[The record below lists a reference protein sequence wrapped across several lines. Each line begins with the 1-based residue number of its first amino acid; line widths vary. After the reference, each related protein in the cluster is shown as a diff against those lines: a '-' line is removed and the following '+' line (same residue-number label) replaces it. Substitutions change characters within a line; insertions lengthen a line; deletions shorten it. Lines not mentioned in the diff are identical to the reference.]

1 MHDKLDS
8 HRLPANS
15 NNIELSTL
23 KKEFETN
30 DGLITVLDIPELCLT
45 AGRIYGLVG
54 PSGSGKSTLF
64 SLLSGILK
72 PTQGKIDVFGNI
84 VSDFS
89 QRESSDFRLRNIGFI
104 FQNFQLVDHLTA
116 IENVTLTA
124 ELLGLANIE
133 GEALL
138 AQVGLA
144 SKAKSF
150 PHQLSGGE
158 QQRVA
163 VARAF
168 ITNPKLI
175 LADEPTGNLDSV
187 NAIKIQEHLIKLS
200 REYGVTVLVATH
212 DLDFAG
218 KLDQVIELRAGK
230 IA

>member
-8 HRLPANS
+8 HCLPTNS
-15 NNIELSTL
+15 KNIELSNL

-30 DGLITVLDIPELCLT
+30 DGLITVLDIPELRLA
-45 AGRIYGLVG
+45 AGKIYGLVG

-64 SLLSGILK
+64 SLLAGILK
-72 PTQGKIDVFGNI
+72 PTTGKIDVFGNI

-89 QRESSDFRLRNIGFI
+89 QRQSSEFRLRNIGFI
-104 FQNFQLVDHLTA
+104 FQNFQLIDHLTA
-116 IENVTLTA
+116 IENITLTA
-124 ELLGLANIE
+124 ELLELATID

-138 AQVGLA
+138 SQVGL
-144 SKAKSF
+144 SGKGKNF

-175 LADEPTGNLDSV
+175 LADEPTGNLDSA
-187 NAIKIQEHLIKLS
+187 NAIKIQGHLIKLS
-200 REYGVTVLVATH
+200 REYGVTVIVATH

-218 KLDQVIELRAGK
+218 KLDQVIELRAGQ